1 MHNLG
6 HLALMQMPAL
16 PPRWDRPT
24 AGDWLDVLAQLP
36 LFAGVNKRR
45 LRKLARAA
53 TLAEFA
59 PGETII
65 FARDHDDLLYIILS
79 GQARTTSRDNRRLF
93 RVGDYFGEMAL
104 IDGCPD
110 AATVVATNY
119 VEVMKL
125 PSRSVLELAR
135 RHPAVTLT
143 MFRDLTARLR
153 RLEAEGAR
161 AA

>member
-16 PPRWDRPT
+16 QQQWDRPT
-24 AGDWLDVLAQLP
+24 AGDQADMLATFP
-36 LFAGVNKRR
+36 LFTGVSKRR
-45 LRKLARAA
+45 LRKIARNG

-65 FARDHDDLLYIILS
+65 FADDADDMLYVILS
-79 GQARTTSRDNRRLF
+79 GRAKTTSRGNRRLL
-93 RVGDYFGEMAL
+93 RVGDYFGELAL

-110 AATVVATNY
+110 SATVVATNY
-119 VEVMKL
+119 AEVIKL
-125 PSRSVLELAR
+125 PSRSVVELAR
-135 RHPAVTLT
+135 RHPVVTLT

>member
-6 HLALMQMPAL
+6 HLALQMPAL
-16 PPRWDRPT
+16 QPQWDRPT
-24 AGDWLDVLAQLP
+24 AGDWADVLATFP
-36 LFAGVNKRR
+36 LFTGVSKRR
-45 LRKLARAA
+45 LRKIARNG

-59 PGETII
+59 PGEII
-65 FARDHDDLLYIILS
+65 FAGDADVTLYIILS
-79 GQARTTSRDNRRLF
+79 GRATTTSRGNRRLL
-93 RVGDYFGEMAL
+93 RVGDYFGELAL
-104 IDGCPD
+104 IDGRPD
-110 AATVVATNY
+110 SATIVATNY

-125 PSRSVLELAR
+125 PSRLVLELAR

-153 RLEAEGAR
+153 LLEAEGAR

>member
-6 HLALMQMPAL
+6 HLALMQIPAL
-16 PPRWDRPT
+16 TPQWDRPT
-24 AGDWLDVLAQLP
+24 AGDWANVLATFP
-36 LFAGVNKRR
+36 LFTGVSRRR
-45 LRKLARAA
+45 LRKIARTG

-59 PGETII
+59 PGETIA
-65 FARDHDDLLYIILS
+65 FAGDHVDLLYIILS
-79 GQARTTSRDNRRLF
+79 GQARTTSRGNRRLF
-93 RVGDYFGEMAL
+93 RVGDYFGELAL
-104 IDGCPD
+104 LDGRPD
-110 AATVVATNY
+110 SATVVATNY

-135 RHPAVTLT
+135 RNPAVTLT

-153 RLEAEGAR
+153 RLEAQGAR

>member
-1 MHNLG
+1 MHNLR

-16 PPRWDRPT
+16 QPQWDRPT
-24 AGDWLDVLAQLP
+24 AGDWADVLTTLP
-36 LFAGVNKRR
+36 LFTGVSKRR
-45 LRKLARAA
+45 LRKLTRHG

-59 PGETII
+59 PGETIV
-65 FARDHDDLLYIILS
+65 FAGDADDMLYIILS
-79 GQARTTSRDNRRLF
+79 GRAKTTARGNRRLL
-93 RVGDYFGEMAL
+93 RVGEYFGELAL
-104 IDGCPD
+104 IDGRPD
-110 AATVVATNY
+110 SATVVATNH

>member
-1 MHNLG
+1 MHNLA
-6 HLALMQMPAL
+6 HLALMQAPAL
-16 PPRWDRPT
+16 PPQWDRPT
-24 AGDWLDVLAQLP
+24 AGDWAKALATIP
-36 LFAGVNKRR
+36 LFTGVSKRR
-45 LRKLARAA
+45 LRKIARNG

-65 FARDHDDLLYIILS
+65 FAGDANDMLYIILS
-79 GQARTTSRDNRRLF
+79 GRAKTTSRGNRLL
-93 RVGDYFGEMAL
+93 RVGDYFGELAL
-104 IDGCPD
+104 LDGRPD
-110 AATVVATNY
+110 SATVVATNY

-143 MFRDLTARLR
+143 MFRGLITRLR
-153 RLEAEGAR
+153 RLEAERAR

>member
-16 PPRWDRPT
+16 QPQWDRPT
-24 AGDWLDVLAQLP
+24 AGEWTDVLATFP
-36 LFAGVNKRR
+36 LFTGVSKRR
-45 LRKLARAA
+45 LRKIARNG

-65 FARDHDDLLYIILS
+65 FAGDADDMLYIILS
-79 GQARTTSRDNRRLF
+79 GRAKTTSRGNRRLL
-93 RVGDYFGEMAL
+93 RVGDYFGELVL
-104 IDGCPD
+104 IDGRPD
-110 AATVVATNY
+110 SATLVATNY

-125 PSRSVLELAR
+125 PSLLVRELAR

>member
-1 MHNLG
+1 VGSANRG
-6 HLALMQMPAL
+6 EWA
-16 PPRWDRPT
+16 
-24 AGDWLDVLAQLP
+24 DVLATFP
-36 LFAGVNKRR
+36 LFTGVSKRR
-45 LRKLARAA
+45 LRKIARNG

-65 FARDHDDLLYIILS
+65 FAGDADDMLYIILS
-79 GQARTTSRDNRRLF
+79 GRAKTTSRGSRRLL
-93 RVGDYFGEMAL
+93 RVGDYFGELAL
-104 IDGCPD
+104 IDGRPD
-110 AATVVATNY
+110 SATVVATNY
-119 VEVMKL
+119 VELMKL

-143 MFRDLTARLR
+143 IFRNLTARLR